1 MLPLIYFGNMVF
13 LLAEGTNI
21 HCSSEKLCNCSLQNT
36 VIIAHCNGL
45 NLTTSPNFTEDVLGI
60 DLGLNRIDGI
70 PQNLPSGLILL
81 NLTGNPYLRKI
92 ESDDLRRYN
101 NLQHFDAS
109 HCRLRNIKK
118 LAFRNNTNLQYLD
131 ISNNPEL
138 TLDVLKNVT
147 RDLKYS
153 NITTLRLD
161 KLQCTYGISTVF
173 RTDYIKHL
181 SNSHLKVLSVASNRI
196 SYFEHDVFVKL
207 PNTLE
212 ELNVGDNS
220 LGFGSYLL
228 FLSNLKGLKILNA
241 TFQNSFHLTR
251 RISCVCNDSWNSN
264 FLQASTPCAGG
275 INYQNEMK
283 FKPCTNGNS
292 NHSKM
297 NTNIHISTFV
307 SASLTIYGPPN
318 LERFYFHDNMYK
330 LEVRNYQFNLTY
342 RKLTHLFLQNNI
354 LYKLSGPLRG
364 LQSVQYLDLSNNL
377 CAYISVSFFD
387 EFDGVIQLNLSRN
400 MLSTCIE
407 NDTQGQIFQ
416 RLIKLKILDIS
427 YNRVRKFP
435 RLIFQYLDNLSELY
449 VKFNSLETFNV
460 LISHM
465 QKLSFLDLSNNQ
477 ITTLDA
483 TFRTSLQSII
493 LKTKFTQINLYK
505 NTLKCSCEEY
515 DFMQWLKKYKDHIL
529 KLSKYECISPNSSS
543 LSFKNLDHIISS
555 MEMFCATYFNLIV
568 VLTIILFVIM
578 TIIVG
583 AISNRYRWRLRYL
596 YFLAKRR
603 YTEVQHLQ
611 QANTDSYRYDAF
623 VSYAEEDKDFILRK
637 LNFLEKDNNL
647 KLCVHCRDFIP
658 GTDIADNIANAIHNS
673 RRTLCVLTSFFLDSY
688 WCMYEL
694 NMARMESIYSRKEQ
708 NILCIVILDKTV
720 FQKVPLKIVDLL
732 ESQSYLEYPDN
743 GNEDLSFWNKLSL
756 TLQSPVS

>member
-1 MLPLIYFGNMVF
+1 MLLLIYFGNMAF
-13 LLAEGTNI
+13 LLAGGSNI
-21 HCSSEKLCNCSLQNT
+21 HCSSEKLCNCSRQNT
-36 VIIAHCNGL
+36 VIIADCSGL
-45 NLTTSPNFTEDVLGI
+45 NLTKSPNFTVDVLGI
-60 DLGLNRIDGI
+60 DLGLNYIDGI
-70 PQNLPSGLILL
+70 PPNLPSGLILL

-92 ESDDLRRYN
+92 ESNALIRYKR
-101 NLQHFDAS
+101 LQHFDAS
-109 HCRLRNIKK
+109 HCSLRCIESG
-118 LAFRNNTNLQYLD
+118 AFRNKTKLEYLD

-138 TLDVLKNVT
+138 TLDVLNNVT
-147 RDLKYS
+147 FDLKDS

-173 RTDYIKHL
+173 RTDYIKHI

-196 SYFEHDVFVKL
+196 SYFDHDVFVKL

-220 LGFGSYLL
+220 LGFGSYLF
-228 FLSNLKGLKILNA
+228 FLGNLKGLKILNA

-251 RISCVCNDSWNSN
+251 RVGCFCNDSWNSN
-264 FLQASTPCAGG
+264 FPQASTPCAGG
-275 INYQNEMK
+275 ISYQNEMN
-283 FKPCTNGNS
+283 FTPRSNRNS

-297 NTNIHISTFV
+297 NANIHIPKYYT
-307 SASLTIYGPPN
+307 ASLTIYGPPN

-330 LEVRNYQFNLTY
+330 LEVRDYQFNLTN

-354 LYKLSGPLRG
+354 LFKLSGPIRG
-364 LQSVQYLDLSNNL
+364 LRSVQYVDLSNNL
-377 CAYISVSFFD
+377 CAYISFSFFD
-387 EFDGVIQLNLSRN
+387 EFDGLIHLNLSRN

-416 RLIKLKILDIS
+416 RLINLKVLDIS

-435 RLIFQYLDNLSELY
+435 RLIFQYLNNLSKLY
-449 VKFNSLETFNV
+449 VMFNSLETFNI

-465 QKLSFLDLSNNQ
+465 QKLSFVDLSNNQ

-483 TFRTSLQSII
+483 TFCSSLQTII
-493 LKTKFTQINLYK
+493 LKNKFIQINLYK
-505 NTLKCSCEEY
+505 NPLKCSCEEY
-515 DFMQWLKKYKDHIL
+515 KFMQWVNKYRDHFL
-529 KLSKYECISPNSSS
+529 QLSKYECVSPNSSS
-543 LSFKNLDHIISS
+543 LSFQNLDHIITS

-568 VLTIILFVIM
+568 VLTIILFVIV
-578 TIIVG
+578 TIIIG
-583 AISNRYRWRLRYL
+583 AILNRYRWRLRYL

-611 QANTDSYRYDAF
+611 QENTDLYRYDAF
-623 VSYAEEDKDFILRK
+623 VSYAEEDKDFILQK
-637 LNFLEKDNNL
+637 LDFLEKENNL

-673 RRTLCVLTSFFLDSY
+673 RRTLCVLTSYFLDSY

-720 FQKVPLKIVDLL
+720 FQRIPLKVVDLL
-732 ESQSYLEYPDN
+732 ERQSYLEYPKN
-743 GNEDLSFWNKLSL
+743 ENEDLSFWNKLSL
-756 TLQSPVS
+756 TMQSPVS